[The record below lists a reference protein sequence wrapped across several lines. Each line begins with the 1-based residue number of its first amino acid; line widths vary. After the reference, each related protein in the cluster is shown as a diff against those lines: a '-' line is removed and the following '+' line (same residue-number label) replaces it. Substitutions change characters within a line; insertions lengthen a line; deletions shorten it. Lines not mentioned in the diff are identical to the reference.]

1 MGGIVALVKG
11 GCVGYTGN
19 CFRVTSMPSNALA
32 LEEAEEEDAITP
44 FVRTLLEGVSPA
56 SVSLLQRVQVSGCEG
71 MTAPSLEGPAFMGHS
86 VSIRVRRDAVR
97 GDLLHKIGMDACL
110 THPLSAASWGVTS
123 SSESEKVM
131 HMSSKL
137 LMLVSVDP
145 SG

>member
-11 GCVGYTGN
+11 GCVGYTGK

-32 LEEAEEEDAITP
+32 LEEAEEEDAVTP